1 MKKIALTGGF
11 GTGKSTVGRM
21 FEDLG
26 LPRID
31 ADILSHEVILPQTPS
46 WREIVAEF
54 GESLLQPDG
63 QIDRKKLGE
72 LVFHD
77 PAIRKR
83 LEAIIH
89 PRVRQAM
96 HAALEGLE
104 KKGLSKVLLDIPL
117 LFEVGWDRSE
127 KWDAIIVVTA
137 DEKIQIERAR
147 KKFGLSEAETH
158 LRLKAQ
164 LPLAEKIKKAVYVI
178 DNNGDVQKTRAQVE
192 AIFKKL

>member
-26 LPRID
+26 MERID
-31 ADILSHEVILPQTPS
+31 ADILSHEVILPQTPA
-46 WREIVAEF
+46 WREIVATF
-54 GESLLQPDG
+54 GEELLQADG
-63 QIDRKKLGE
+63 NIDRKKLGD

-77 PAIRKR
+77 SASRKR

-104 KKGLSKVLLDIPL
+104 KKGASKVLLDIPL
-117 LFEVGWDRSE
+117 LFEVGWDRE
-127 KWDAIIVVTA
+127 ENWDAIIVVTA

-147 KKFGLSEAETH
+147 KKFGLSEADIR

-164 LPLAEKIKKAVYVI
+164 LPLAEKIKKATVVI
-178 DNNGDVQKTRAQVE
+178 DNNGDLKQTKSQVE
-192 AIFKKL
+192 KIFAKL